1 MVGAIVY
8 KSRCS
13 RTVVLA
19 VIECALCVPV
29 KMRDW
34 RNKESGPGREVMMC
48 HEKDAKAL
56 LVVVNLNCLAAHA
69 QLLALVLART
79 LESFLSSLLPFVRA
93 CACVSA
99 SAKKTHTHAL
109 RG

>member
-1 MVGAIVY
+1 M
-8 KSRCS
+8 
-13 RTVVLA
+13 RTLRSSESEI
-19 VIECALCVPV
+19 VIE
-29 KMRDW
+29 RDSDL
-34 RNKESGPGREVMMC
+34 EQEGMVC

-56 LVVVNLNCLAAHA
+56 IVVVNLNCLAAHA

-79 LESFLSSLLPFVRA
+79 LESFLSSLSPFVRA

-99 SAKKTHTHAL
+99 SAKKTHSHAL